1 MQSFSASKLFHF
13 FDEIY
18 CGIDWQSLCPQNKK
32 VLNLIPTQ
40 DKQLSAGVS
49 PSAIVCLSLCGP
61 VINCRHVEGVT
72 PPSPFEGWERLQ
84 QPLSAAQTIENGWK
98 DSFFIYRHPTL
109 SLWQFVAT
117 FDSFFFISAFLLM
130 TAAGS
135 WGDQRP
141 THTNKEQHAS
151 QPRGQVLWY
160 LDQEVLHACFIAGC
174 NSNRDRGT

>member
-1 MQSFSASKLFHF
+1 MQFFSASNRFHF
-13 FDEIY
+13 FDEIH

-84 QPLSAAQTIENGWK
+84 QPLSAGQTIENGWK
-98 DSFFIYRHPTL
+98 DSFFHLLT
-109 SLWQFVAT
+109 SNVEFVTICGNIWFIFFHLGISVNDCSRFMGRPKANSHKQGTPARQPAT
-117 FDSFFFISAFLLM
+117 RSSAVIS
-130 TAAGS
+130 
-135 WGDQRP
+135 R
-141 THTNKEQHAS
+141 
-151 QPRGQVLWY
+151 PRGSPCMFYSRLQ
-160 LDQEVLHACFIAGC
+160 QQ
-174 NSNRDRGT
+174 